1 MMTLQGYPTSTTED
15 FETSSDQY
23 EDPENNHL
31 MLQFDNLHTDDLY
44 DYTSEI
50 NYNIASP
57 MVEHICLPEDLD
69 QLDIQNQQRNGIYD
83 DFELLCSM
91 ESLQYH
97 CSEDIDHDCEQT
109 WSSSPPSGDLRT
121 DLIHMSSHLDTKM
134 EQVQESTRIVDFD
147 YFEKLSL
154 SSNGSVNVTPKN
166 DKTPGKR
173 EASSLTKYRKDPDLF
188 HEENSTPDVY
198 QSASS
203 NGSNPTPQTAE
214 SGKFFETCDDKE
226 VLLVACLN
234 CYSREALNL
243 GDEVDAENN
252 FRNIESFKVHNDKND
267 RWDKIKEEHES
278 QGIVKCREM
287 PYQII
292 SNAVKK
298 FEETEPSLYSPD
310 CYFCNT
316 NSADRVVP
324 HSNDTRST
332 SPKFFLAYE
341 ERESQVGL
349 KCLENGSCCQSE
361 KSLSCQSYYLPE
373 SCKWDQKG
381 KCAIIS
387 YKDNKSSCSVENGS
401 HEEITPC
408 IEKTSEVLSTVVKL
422 DTDGK
427 VQNIDSPA
435 LASNAVVL
443 GDCEKPST
451 LGDDPSD
458 FCKGDA
464 AQDIGDGGQG
474 VLDMI
479 INDVVVPV
487 NSDEVVPL
495 TESLIANLSSKE
507 HTRVVHVKVSLF

>member
-1 MMTLQGYPTSTTED
+1 
-15 FETSSDQY
+15 
-23 EDPENNHL
+23 
-31 MLQFDNLHTDDLY
+31 MLQFDNLHNDDLS

-57 MVEHICLPEDLD
+57 MVERICLPEDLD
-69 QLDIQNQQRNGIYD
+69 QLDIQNQRRNIIYD
-83 DFELLCSM
+83 DFELSCSM

-97 CSEDIDHDCEQT
+97 CSEDIEHDYELT

-134 EQVQESTRIVDFD
+134 EQVQESRRIVDFD
-147 YFEKLSL
+147 YFENLSL
-154 SSNGSVNVTPKN
+154 SCNGSVYVTPN

-188 HEENSTPDVY
+188 HEENSTPNVY

-203 NGSNPTPQTAE
+203 HGSNPTPQTAE

-226 VLLVACLN
+226 VLPVACMN
-234 CYSREALNL
+234 CYSTEALNL
-243 GDEVDAENN
+243 GDEV
-252 FRNIESFKVHNDKND
+252 ESFKVHKDKND

-278 QGIVKCREM
+278 QGIVKSREL
-287 PYQII
+287 PYGIF
-292 SNAVKK
+292 SNTSGCLS
-298 FEETEPSLYSPD
+298 EE
-310 CYFCNT
+310 
-316 NSADRVVP
+316 
-324 HSNDTRST
+324 
-332 SPKFFLAYE
+332 
-341 ERESQVGL
+341 
-349 KCLENGSCCQSE
+349 
-361 KSLSCQSYYLPE
+361 SLSCQSYYLPQ

-381 KCAIIS
+381 KCPIIS
-387 YKDNKSSCSVENGS
+387 YKDNESSYSVETGS

-408 IEKTSEVLSTVVKL
+408 TQKTAEVLSTIVKL

-427 VQNIDSPA
+427 ELNMDSPA

-464 AQDIGDGGQG
+464 AQDIGDGGQI
-474 VLDMI
+474 VLDMT

-487 NSDEVVPL
+487 NCDEVVSL
-495 TESLIANLSSKE
+495 TESFIANLSSKHGFDPANRSE